1 MSRNTESNIIA
12 NFSKTDFNMND
23 IDIIN
28 DQQREKLGERDLK
41 NLFTTLDITN
51 VGNFFEEYNLANEKD
66 KKKYK
71 KIVID
76 KLSKILK
83 RSPNF
88 NKQNVEKYYEI
99 LFADYKKLFDCCIKP
114 IVPKITKN
122 PLDQDTINILKRTL
136 DSFNIEPDENSQNII
151 EFEDIHQYYIFLM
164 IILAGDPLH
173 DYTISRLTQFRN
185 ERGVQNLRSNYSNIA
200 TTLFEEYKQC
210 LNGIDPLPLVFEI
223 KDLIVSQNNIE
234 EGLMN
239 ALINFKINEQNEQNN
254 PRVDSLD
261 IYKKIKDFLEV
272 KKQMGRTYRF
282 ASVNSVSRIHADD
295 REPSIPDNRNIY
307 HTHFIQQS
315 MNKTQYCLPSTMI
328 DGCKGCCDDF
338 SKVYNYNKSTE
349 SDRENIGVEIG
360 NINIKF
366 TYMYA
371 EVNNYLTIKSV
382 INKKTN
388 QNNEEI
394 YNYAITISRVNNLLN
409 FNLTDP
415 FTFEREIYPNVDDI
429 TVSKMFS
436 KYRDNNGDIY
446 GIVLQNNNLMSNLN
460 AHKYTE
466 KMLCD
471 FLQGA
476 ACYFKWGGYGIP
488 SGDPRIQYP
497 IIEYFPPENNIL
509 KYNETQTIDNQFLTN
524 ISNVSTYNG
533 NCIRVTEHTDRPAAI
548 LCHFILQSGFINI
561 NDFAHAAYLGESN
574 GFLSNKDGIVVET
587 LNIVVEEHSFKKQS
601 HRYKS
606 GGGFLNN
613 KNYETYIN
621 NDNDN
626 RASLEDDDV
635 VILFK
640 YGEENS
646 ANDIIIFADEFPNND
661 TIRWASCFNYNE
673 EQIHQINFITILVI
687 LNLDENELDENETQ
701 FVKFLKSD
709 IDENRKPDVNNIYY
723 KRYKHFFESIN
734 YFKSNPEIFAKLFNT
749 SISVEVVL
757 KNLVSAF
764 VGLVK
769 SLIKEK
775 EESVKEEE
783 GSVGNNDSSFSS
795 NLSSDS
801 GRVLLES
808 REGST
813 VESREGSTE
822 GSTVNSREGS
832 EQGSPLLGPK
842 SADSSQIKLLPPLVI
857 PLQTSEQK
865 SANSPAELFRR
876 LSMSTEDSLKKN
888 TGGNKRNRKTQ
899 KTYTKKTKK
908 TKKKVNKK
916 RHTAHRKTHKKKY
929 VKSKHHKTYKY

>member
-12 NFSKTDFNMND
+12 NFSKTDFNMNV
-23 IDIIN
+23 IDIITN
-28 DQQREKLGERDLK
+28 QQREKLGERDLK

-51 VGNFFEEYNLANEKD
+51 VRNFFEEYNLANEKD

-83 RSPNF
+83 ML
-88 NKQNVEKYYEI
+88 KLKKTQLEKYYEI
-99 LFADYKKLFDCCIKP
+99 LFADYEKLFDCCIKP

-122 PLDQDTINILKRTL
+122 PLDQDTINILKYNL
-136 DSFNIEPDENSQNII
+136 DLFKYELGEKDLQNII
-151 EFEDIHQYYIFLM
+151 AFENIHQYYIFLM

-173 DYTISRLTQFRN
+173 DYTQNRLTQFRN

-200 TTLFEEYKQC
+200 VTLFEEYKQC
-210 LNGIDPLPLVFEI
+210 LNGIEKLPLVGEI

-239 ALINFKINEQNEQNN
+239 KLLNFNINEQNEQNN

-295 REPSIPDNRNIY
+295 REPSILDNRNIY

-371 EVNNYLTIKSV
+371 EVNYLTIKSV

-394 YNYAITISRVNNLLN
+394 YNYAITISRVNNLLD

-476 ACYFKWGGYGIP
+476 ACYFKWGGYG
-488 SGDPRIQYP
+488 GKEERI
-497 IIEYFPPENNIL
+497 IKYFPEDNNIF
-509 KYNETQTIDNQFLTN
+509 KYSDEKIILENLTN
-524 ISNVSTYNG
+524 ISQQDYNG

-561 NDFAHAAYLGESN
+561 NDFAHAAYLGDSN
-574 GFLSNKDGIVVET
+574 GFLSNKDGIIVET
-587 LNIVVEEHSFKKQS
+587 LNIVVEEHSHKKQS
-601 HRYKS
+601 HRYKR
-606 GGGFLNN
+606 GGGFLKN

-621 NDNDN
+621 NDNDNDNDN

-640 YGEENS
+640 YGEEK
-646 ANDIIIFADEFPNND
+646 NDIIIFADELPNND
-661 TIRWASCFNYNE
+661 TIRWASCFNYNQ

-687 LNLDENELDENETQ
+687 LNLHEDELDENEKQ
-701 FVKFLKSD
+701 FVDLLKLE
-709 IDENRKPDVNNIYY
+709 ENKIHDVNNIYY
-723 KRYKHFFESIN
+723 KRYKHFFESIK
-734 YFKSNPEIFAKLFNT
+734 YFKTNPQLFANLFTT

-757 KNLVSAF
+757 EKLVSASAGF
-764 VGLVK
+764 EK
-769 SLIKEK
+769 SLIKK
-775 EESVKEEE
+775 KKE
-783 GSVGNNDSSFSS
+783 GSVCNDDSSFSS
-795 NLSSDS
+795 NLSSSDS
-801 GRVLLES
+801 GKDSIIDS
-808 REGST
+808 REGSPLL
-813 VESREGSTE
+813 VPLKSSSPIPEKNFSLRESWETGKTAKTATLSDSSTE
-822 GSTVNSREGS
+822 GGN
-832 EQGSPLLGPK
+832 
-842 SADSSQIKLLPPLVI
+842 
-857 PLQTSEQK
+857 
-865 SANSPAELFRR
+865 R
-876 LSMSTEDSLKKN
+876 LSKKKEIKKQKKTHKKKN
-888 TGGNKRNRKTQ
+888 KN
-899 KTYTKKTKK
+899 KK